1 VQLQHALNTIAKCQA
16 YTALYLLLLLQHT
29 LDYLGIPSPP
39 HLPIRLPLSQPYLF
53 VHSYSCEIVEE
64 AGRDC
69 GLLLY
74 STQGGWAALDGEG
87 GSECGDPRPANMDP
101 QVGREHEVHSRR
113 EREV

>member
-1 VQLQHALNTIAKCQA
+1 L
-16 YTALYLLLLLQHT
+16 LLLLLQHT

-39 HLPIRLPLSQPYLF
+39 RLPIRFPLSQPYLF
-53 VHSYSCEIVEE
+53 VHSYSCESVEE

-101 QVGREHEVHSRR
+101 QVGRGVNFTAAGNVKFTAAGSFRFEVDVKFSSK
-113 EREV
+113 

>member
-1 VQLQHALNTIAKCQA
+1 
-16 YTALYLLLLLQHT
+16 
-29 LDYLGIPSPP
+29 
-39 HLPIRLPLSQPYLF
+39 
-53 VHSYSCEIVEE
+53 VHSYSCEVVEE

-101 QVGREHEVHSRR
+101 QVSKQPAGGKLCSRHAEVELCSSSNVILGRLGREYSGQQ
-113 EREV
+113 